1 MQIIDNKIH
10 IIENYISK
18 DSAKLIVDSFK
29 NSLNKAPRDLFLTGP
44 NFGPESAYKIG
55 PSNPIA
61 PYENNVNK
69 NIAIDMITMLC
80 QMMSKTISDFYNKEY
95 ILKTFCYQLM
105 QEGARNPLHSDNY
118 YYNKDGKVIERE
130 TEKNDKSGLLYLSED
145 HEGGEIYFPA
155 QNFTLVPKAGMF
167 VFFEGNLDVL
177 HEVKTITKGDRHN
190 LVSFFW
196 PSENAGKSMVDIP
209 PNEEIEFPYPN
220 Q

>member
-1 MQIIDNKIH
+1 MQVIDNKIH

-18 DSAKLIVDSFK
+18 DSARLIVDSFK
-29 NSLNKAPRDLFLTGP
+29 DDLNKTPRDLFLTGP

-61 PYENNVNK
+61 SYQEDINK
-69 NIAIDMITMLC
+69 NIGIDLLTILC
-80 QMMSKTISDFYNKEY
+80 QMMSKTISDFYKKEY
-95 ILKTFCYQLM
+95 ILKTFCYQVM

-155 QNFTLVPKAGMF
+155 QDFTLVPKAGMF

-177 HEVKTITKGDRHN
+177 HEVKTITKGNRHN

-209 PNEEIEFPYPN
+209 PHEEIEFPYPN